1 MITVLGIDPGQI
13 TGTFLLQ
20 VDKGT
25 IINPRAHEYEFGDYC
40 DYLDLLGYTVSITE
54 NFGKDFVVAC
64 EKFTIT
70 PKTPANEAYWSIENT
85 GIAKRFTRLV
95 GASWYDAKPSS
106 TKPLITNDVLK
117 CGKLYVPGKGH
128 AMDAARICLHY
139 LITQRKVLT
148 ELLRGPDE

>member
-1 MITVLGIDPGQI
+1 MITVLGIDPGEKS
-13 TGTFLLQ
+13 GLFLLEI
-20 VDKGT
+20 DKGT
-25 IINPRAHEYEFGDYC
+25 IINFTANEFNFGDYC
-40 DYLDLLGYTVSITE
+40 DYLDLME
-54 NFGKDFVVAC
+54 NFVLAQEDFVVAC

>member
-1 MITVLGIDPGQI
+1 MITVLGIDPGEK
-13 TGTFLLQ
+13 TGLFLLQ

-25 IINPRAHEYEFGDYC
+25 IVLNRDNEFSFGDYC
-40 DYLDLLGYTVSITE
+40 DYLDLIEKFALE
-54 NFGKDFVVAC
+54 QEDFVVAC

-85 GIAKRFTRLV
+85 GIAKRFARLV

-128 AMDAARICLHY
+128 AMDAARICLHF

>member
-1 MITVLGIDPGQI
+1 MITVLGLDPGE
-13 TGTFLLQ
+13 TNGLFLLQ

-25 IINPRAHEYEFGDYC
+25 IIEATDNQLDFGSYC
-40 DYLDLLGYTVSITE
+40 DYFDWMEDFAIRQ
-54 NFGKDFVVAC
+54 KDFVVAC

-85 GIAKRFTRLV
+85 GIAKRFSRLV
-95 GASWYDAKPSS
+95 DAVWYTAKPSS

-117 CGKLYVPGKGH
+117 CGKLYIPGQGH
-128 AMDAARICLHY
+128 AMDAARMCLHY